1 MKEFSEEEL
10 KELAKQL
17 SCPEGDGGVKTA
29 DFMNV
34 NNAGITRRS
43 MELLS
48 VSEGDVVLEIGPGNA
63 GHVAK
68 LLEGLQEVSYTG
80 ADISQTMVEEATKMN
95 EGLVQQGKVS
105 FRLSD
110 GKSLPFEDDKF
121 TRIVT
126 VNTLYFWENPA
137 DYAAEI
143 HRVLKPG
150 GLFVLAIA
158 DKTFMEKLSFTQ
170 YGFQLYHKED
180 AEKLLKDAGFSIDKI
195 VEEIDIVTGRNVE
208 QPVER
213 DIIMIVAR
221 K

>member
-17 SCPEGDGGVKTA
+17 SCPDGEGGVKTA

-48 VSEGDVVLEIGPGNA
+48 VSNGDSVLEIGPGNG
-63 GHVAK
+63 GHVAS
-68 LLEGLQEVSYTG
+68 LAAGLTEISYTG
-80 ADISQTMVEEATKMN
+80 VDISQTMVDEATKMN
-95 EGLVQQGKVS
+95 EELVKEEKVS
-105 FRLSD
+105 FRFTN
-110 GKSLPFEDDKF
+110 GKTLPFEDATF
-121 TRIVT
+121 TKIVT

-137 DYAAEI
+137 EYAAEI
-143 HRVLKPG
+143 YRVLQPG
-150 GLFVLAIA
+150 GRFVLSIA
-158 DKTFMEKLSFTQ
+158 DKTFMEKLPFTQ

-180 AEKLLKDAGFSIDKI
+180 AEKLLVDTGFSIDQI
-195 VEEIDIVTGRNVE
+195 VEEIDIVMGRNVE

-213 DIIMIVAR
+213 PIIMVIAR

>member
-17 SCPEGDGGVKTA
+17 SCPDGEGGVKTA

-48 VSEGDVVLEIGPGNA
+48 VSNGDNVLEIGPGNG
-63 GHVAK
+63 GHVAN
-68 LLEGLQEVSYTG
+68 LVAGLTEVSYTG

-95 EGLVQQGKVS
+95 EGLVKEGKVS

-110 GKSLPFEDDKF
+110 GKSLPFEDATF
-121 TRIVT
+121 TKIVT

-137 DYAAEI
+137 GYAAEI
-143 HRVLKPG
+143 YRVLKPG
-150 GLFVLAIA
+150 GRFVLSIA
-158 DKTFMEKLSFTQ
+158 DKTFMEKLPFTQ

-180 AEKLLKDAGFSIDKI
+180 AEKLLQEAGFSIDQA
-195 VEEIDIVTGRNVE
+195 VEEIDIVMGRNVE

-213 DIIMIVAR
+213 PIIMVIAR